1 MKNKSLE
8 GQIKMLKVDIELY
21 AKKARDRK
29 KRAEPI
35 LKEFRPSQIKPMM
48 KLMKAQK
55 DMGITDGD
63 LVNLAHRN
71 LLPEKLQLL
80 FDEVA
85 RPLIRSQKNEA
96 HLEDTS
102 SFSFSKKSR
111 YNFNT
116 WQCSCGSTQT
126 VWFRTHLEIKDRYEI
141 YCKSCSEL
149 AGWGS
154 EKDLKSAQAAKC
166 AELLMIKSFFERYEY
181 HPPLLLASVN
191 KTPDK
196 RVRAKR
202 SQSK

>member
-8 GQIKMLKVDIELY
+8 GQVKTLKVDIERY

-29 KRAEPI
+29 KRAEPN
-35 LKEFRPSQIKPMM
+35 LEGFHPSQAKAMM

-55 DMGITDGD
+55 DMGMTDGD

-71 LLPEKLQLL
+71 HLPEKLQML

-85 RPLIRSQKNEA
+85 RPLIQKQDNEA
-96 HLEDTS
+96 HFEDS
-102 SFSFSKKSR
+102 SSYSFSKKSR

-116 WQCSCGSTQT
+116 WQCSCGSTHT
-126 VWFRTHLEIKDRYEI
+126 VWFRTHLDIKDPYQI
-141 YCKSCSEL
+141 YCKSCLEL
-149 AGWGS
+149 TGWGS

-166 AELLMIKSFFERYEY
+166 AEPLTIKSSFERYEY

-196 RVRAKR
+196 RIRAKR
-202 SQSK
+202 SQSD